1 MSRRLRVPAWGS
13 GWRVPIYPLM
23 AVVLVGLGLGQVLSA
38 PATPRLWLTVLGL
51 VVSTA
56 AVAAFGIALLPAV
69 LAVIGVDVV
78 LQLVSGSPPFATF
91 LATMIGVYALARHG
105 SPRQIVIGFLA
116 LAAGIASMA
125 VSQIGSGSDS
135 VFGLV
140 IITVYVAVAAV
151 LGWLTR
157 QRSAYTRLILERA
170 DALRRERDQVAAL
183 AAATERTRLARE
195 LHDVISHGVSLMV
208 LQAEAAAEV
217 ISVDPTRSAAGL
229 DAIADAGRRAIADL
243 RHMLGLLTESET
255 ADLPRELD
263 LTALATGLRQT
274 GLAVELE
281 EVGSSEDLPEP
292 IRSTIYRVVQESLT
306 NVVKHAQAT
315 SVRVAVKHETTGTTI
330 DVTDDG
336 TGRSSTTAPGSRRG
350 LTGMSQRV
358 TDLGGSF
365 KAGALAGGG
374 FGVHARIPHRRT
386 P

>member
-1 MSRRLRVPAWGS
+1 
-13 GWRVPIYPLM
+13 M

-51 VVSTA
+51 VVSAA

-151 LGWLTR
+151 LRWLTR

-243 RHMLGLLTESET
+243 RYTLGLLTESET

-365 KAGALAGGG
+365 KAGALAAGG